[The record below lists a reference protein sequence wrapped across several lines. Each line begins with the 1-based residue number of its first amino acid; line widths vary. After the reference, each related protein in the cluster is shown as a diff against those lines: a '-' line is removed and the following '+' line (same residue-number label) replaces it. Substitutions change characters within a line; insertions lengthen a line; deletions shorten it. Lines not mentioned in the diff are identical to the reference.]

1 MSLKDKTIATW
12 LLNTNSN
19 STVGGNNGTD
29 TAVTYN
35 GDSASF
41 LRSTSSKILI
51 ADSSVFT
58 FGTSNFEIL
67 VWVKR
72 NGTGI
77 REIFVGQSNAAGSD
91 ASISFVIEFTAAN
104 VLQAL
109 VNLGGVIITVP
120 STSSVTD
127 TNWHMVTLSRNGT
140 TLRVKLDNNTG
151 GSMVSAAS
159 VNNTTFQF
167 GIGCAGLLAAST
179 LGLNG
184 SVSQVVIFNDELTT
198 AERTEAYNGGY
209 KYKYPF
215 NRNGG
220 ILAFFMS

>member
-1 MSLKDKTIATW
+1 MSLKNKTIATW

-41 LRSTSSKILI
+41 LRSTNSRILI

-91 ASISFVIEFTAAN
+91 ASISFVIEFTSAN

-109 VNLGGVIITVP
+109 VNLGGVLITVP

-127 TNWHMVTLSRNGT
+127 TNWHMVTLTRNGT

-151 GSMVSAAS
+151 GSLTSSAS
-159 VNNTTFQF
+159 VNDTGFQF
-167 GIGCAGLLAAST
+167 AIGCTGLLAAST
-179 LGLNG
+179 YGLNG

>member
-1 MSLKDKTIATW
+1 MSLKNKTIATW

-51 ADSSVFT
+51 ADSSIFT

-77 REIFVGQSNAAGSD
+77 REIFVGQSNATGSD

-179 LGLNG
+179 FGLNG
-184 SVSQVVIFNDELTT
+184 SVSQVVIFNDELTNT
-198 AERTEAYNGGY
+198 ERTQAFNSGY
-209 KYKYPF
+209 KFKYPF
-215 NRNGG
+215 SNGG
-220 ILAFFMS
+220 FLNFFMS

>member
-19 STVGGNNGTD
+19 STVGGNNGAD

-51 ADSSVFT
+51 ADSGIFT

-77 REIFVGQSNAAGSD
+77 REIFVGQSNAAGLDS
-91 ASISFVIEFTAAN
+91 SISFLIEFTAAN

-109 VNLGGVIITVP
+109 VNIGGVLRTVP
-120 STSSVTD
+120 SSSIVTD
-127 TNWHMVTLSRNGT
+127 TNWHMITLSRNGT
-140 TLRVKLDNNTG
+140 TFRVKLDNNSG
-151 GSMVSAAS
+151 GSYVNAGS
-159 VNNTTFQF
+159 VNDTGFQF
-167 GIGCAGLLAAST
+167 AIGCAGLLAPST
-179 LGLNG
+179 YGLNG
-184 SVSQVVIFNDELTT
+184 SVSQVVIFNDELTNT
-198 AERTEAYNGGY
+198 ERIEAFNGGY

-215 NRNGG
+215 NKNGG
-220 ILAFFMS
+220 FLTFFMS

>member
-12 LLNTNSN
+12 LLNIDSN

-29 TAVTYN
+29 TAVSYDGT
-35 GDSASF
+35 SAAF
-41 LRSTSSKILI
+41 LRTTSSKILI
-51 ADSSVFT
+51 ADSGIFT

-77 REIFVGQSNAAGSD
+77 REIFVGQSNAAGSN

-159 VNNTTFQF
+159 VNDTGFQF
-167 GIGCAGLLAAST
+167 AIGCAGLLAAST
-179 LGLNG
+179 FGLNG
-184 SVSQVVIFNDELTT
+184 SVSQVVIFNDELTNT
-198 AERTEAYNGGY
+198 ERTEAYNGGY

>member
-1 MSLKDKTIATW
+1 MSLKNKTIATW

-35 GDSASF
+35 SDSASF

-51 ADSSVFT
+51 SDSSVFT

-77 REIFVGQSNAAGSD
+77 REIFVGQSNAAGLDS
-91 ASISFVIEFTAAN
+91 SISFIIEFTAAN

-109 VNLGGVIITVP
+109 VNLGGVVLTVP
-120 STSSVTD
+120 SSSSVTD

-151 GSMVSAAS
+151 GSLTSSAS
-159 VNNTTFQF
+159 VNDTGFQF
-167 GIGCAGLLAAST
+167 AIGCAGLLPSST

-184 SVSQVVIFNDELTT
+184 SISQVVIFNDELTT
-198 AERTEAYNGGY
+198 AERTDAFNGGY

-215 NRNGG
+215 NKNGG
-220 ILAFFMS
+220 FLTFFMS

>member
-1 MSLKDKTIATW
+1 MSLKNKTIATW

-29 TAVTYN
+29 TAVSYDGT
-35 GDSASF
+35 SAAF
-41 LRSTSSKILI
+41 LRTTSSEILI
-51 ADSSVFT
+51 ADSGIFT

-77 REIFVGQSNAAGSD
+77 REIFVGQSNAAGLD

-109 VNLGGVIITVP
+109 VNLGGVVLTVP
-120 STSSVTD
+120 SSSSVTD
-127 TNWHMVTLSRNGT
+127 TNWHMVTLSRNAT

-151 GSMVSAAS
+151 GSLTSSAS
-159 VNNTTFQF
+159 VNDTGFQF
-167 GIGCAGLLAAST
+167 AIGCAGLLPSST

-184 SVSQVVIFNDELTT
+184 SISQVVIFNDELTT
-198 AERTEAYNGGY
+198 AERTDAFNGGY

-215 NRNGG
+215 NKNGG
-220 ILAFFMS
+220 FLTFFMS